1 MTFKKPLSVG
11 QVAEICRVSK
21 KTVLNWIYDGG
32 LKAFTTYGG
41 HYRIW
46 PANVK
51 KFLDSTGMDIP
62 FDYVDDRTTHILIID
77 DDIDF
82 SNILRS
88 AIVAELPEV
97 EVATTDDGYEGLML
111 IGELKPQL
119 VILDIKMPKLD
130 GFQVLEML
138 RGRKAEHEL
147 KVLVVTGYLDPET
160 RQQLSKTI
168 ADHWIDKLSD
178 ITTMIKTIAAYV
190 RSEKPMFLDKDNARN
205 NASQGLG

>member
-46 PANVK
+46 PANLK

-82 SNILRS
+82 SNILKS
-88 AIVAELPEV
+88 AIVAELPDV
-97 EVATTDDGYEGLML
+97 EVTTTDDGYEGLML

-138 RGRKAEHEL
+138 RGRKTEQEL
-147 KVLVVTGYLDPET
+147 KILVVTGYLDPET

-178 ITTMIKTIAAYV
+178 ITTMIKTIASYV
-190 RSEKPMFLDKDNARN
+190 RSEKPMSLDKNSA
-205 NASQGLG
+205 

>member
-1 MTFKKPLSVG
+1 MTYKKPLSVG

-32 LKAFTTYGG
+32 MKAFTTYGG

-77 DDIDF
+77 DDPTF
-82 SNILRS
+82 SNILKT
-88 AIVAELPEV
+88 AIIAELPDV
-97 EVATTDDGYEGLML
+97 DVTTTDDGYEGLML
-111 IGELKPQL
+111 IGELRPQL

-130 GFQVLEML
+130 GFQVLEL
-138 RGRKAEHEL
+138 LKTRRAEHDL
-147 KVLVVTGYLDPET
+147 KVLVITGFLDQET
-160 RQQLSKTI
+160 KEQLSKTI
-168 ADHWIDKLSD
+168 ADQWLDKLTD
-178 ITTMIKTIAAYV
+178 ISTLIRTVASYV
-190 RSEKPMFLDKDNARN
+190 RSEKPFPLHKN
-205 NASQGLG
+205 N

>member
-1 MTFKKPLSVG
+1 MTYKKPLSVG

-32 LKAFTTYGG
+32 MKAFTTYGG
-41 HYRIW
+41 HYRVW
-46 PANVK
+46 PANVR
-51 KFLDSTGMDIP
+51 KFLDTTGMDIP
-62 FDYVDDRTTHILIID
+62 FDYVDDRTTHILVID
-77 DDIDF
+77 DDNDF
-82 SNILRS
+82 STILKS
-88 AIVAELPEV
+88 AITTELPEV
-97 EVATTDDGYEGLML
+97 EVTTTDDGYEGLML

-130 GFQVLEML
+130 GFQVLEL
-138 RGRKAEHEL
+138 LKNRKTEQDL
-147 KVLVVTGYLDPET
+147 KVLVITGYLDPAT

-190 RSEKPMFLDKDNARN
+190 RSGKPMFLGENSA
-205 NASQGLG
+205 